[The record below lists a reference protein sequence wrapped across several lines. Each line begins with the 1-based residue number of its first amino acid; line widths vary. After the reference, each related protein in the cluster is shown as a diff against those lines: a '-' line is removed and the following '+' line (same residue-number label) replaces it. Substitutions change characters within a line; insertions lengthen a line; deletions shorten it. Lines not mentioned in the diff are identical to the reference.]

1 MNDSVSFAGSQAAG
15 WLPDPAALLRSTDW
29 ASLECAAGSA
39 KDIPATMALLF
50 DTDPE
55 VRVWAVDHGLSAV
68 RHQNTIYEA
77 TLPAASYVA
86 AILTD
91 PRTTVTAPH
100 TGWDLNPRQCSL
112 RAALIDWL
120 GELGMDADEEIL
132 ALRARRGSSYPD
144 FDALR
149 ALRPVLFRAVAAF
162 LHDDDLSVRHA
173 ALAAAVSFAE
183 APELAGSRPELVEC
197 ARSLLASS
205 TTDRYH
211 RDRAT
216 DALTAWEQTTQT
228 PAQDT

>member
-1 MNDSVSFAGSQAAG
+1 M
-15 WLPDPAALLRSTDW
+15 L
-29 ASLECAAGSA
+29 
-39 KDIPATMALLF
+39 ALLF

-55 VRVWAVDHGLSAV
+55 VRVWALDHGLSAV

-77 TLPAASYVA
+77 TPPAALYVA

-91 PRTTVTAPH
+91 PRTTVTALH
-100 TGWDLNPRQCSL
+100 TGWNLTPRRCSL
-112 RAALIDWL
+112 RAALLDWL
-120 GELGMDADEEIL
+120 GELGMDADDEIV
-132 ALRARRGSSYPD
+132 ALRARHGSSSYPA

-173 ALAAAVSFAE
+173 ALAAAISFAE
-183 APELAGSRPELVEC
+183 APELARSRPELVEC
-197 ARSLLASS
+197 ARGLLASS

-216 DALTAWEQTTQT
+216 AALTAWEQTTQT
-228 PAQDT
+228 RAQGT